1 MTSIFTED
9 LTETGTGLNDK
20 QCEPMQSSRQPDEA
34 MATIAHIVQ
43 NKKILQGLEGRC
55 HIYRAMSLAEGV
67 HPGSN
72 KTGFSLS

>member
-9 LTETGTGLNDK
+9 LTETGTGPGDK
-20 QCEPMQSSRQPDEA
+20 PCDLIQSSRQPEKA
-34 MATIAHIVQ
+34 MATIAHIVH

-67 HPGSN
+67 RPGSN

>member
-1 MTSIFTED
+1 MNSIFTED
-9 LTETGTGLNDK
+9 LTETGTGLSNK
-20 QCEPMQSSRQPDEA
+20 QCDLMQSSRHPDKA

-55 HIYRAMSLAEGV
+55 HIYRGMFLAEGI